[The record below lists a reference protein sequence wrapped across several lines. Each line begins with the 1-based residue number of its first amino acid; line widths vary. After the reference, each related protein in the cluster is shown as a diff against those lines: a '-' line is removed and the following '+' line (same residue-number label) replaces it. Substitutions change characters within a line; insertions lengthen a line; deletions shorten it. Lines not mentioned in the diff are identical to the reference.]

1 MTNFLKSHGAILLAN
16 GFDIVPIA
24 KGEKFPKYKGWQKTE
39 ADEEMLEYWLKS
51 SKNQGVG
58 ILTKHFPAID
68 IDVRDEEVVEK
79 LVEHVDAYFG
89 LPYEETHIRVG
100 EAPKCLIAFRTDEPF
115 KKVSSNKYV
124 DLFGDEH
131 QIEILGEGQQYVA
144 FAVHPSTG
152 KPYEWTNGASL
163 EFIEGR
169 NLPSLNREQALE
181 FIEFFESIVPDEW
194 ELKNEGDTKAGE
206 LAADLSL
213 DEDERI
219 LLNYAPPL
227 DIAPK
232 KARRELKKVDP
243 TDFDYDAW
251 LKVGMAIY
259 HQFEG
264 SSEGFDAWVEWSE
277 RSAKHND
284 GDMQLKYDSF
294 GTDLSRTNPVT
305 FAYVLKLAKEATKA
319 KQTESHAGFKLIHAS
334 DVLAKLGPINWQ
346 VKNYIE
352 ADTTGILF
360 GDPGSFKSFLALD
373 LGLHCAAGKPWHD
386 NEVKQGS
393 VIYVAGEGHGGF
405 ARRLSAWEKQHEVN
419 VSDLPMYFS
428 QQAAALYDEESAN
441 IVTEAIDGIVEL
453 TSPPAMIVIDT
464 LARNF
469 GAGDENSTADM
480 NVFVDN
486 VDKLLRAK
494 YQCTVLIVHHTG
506 HANKERARGSMA
518 LKGALDYEYRLEK
531 QFDMVVKLTCTKMK
545 DAIEPPPA
553 WFEGESVIV
562 GYDED
567 EFEEMNSLAFKKIDA
582 PVEAEIALKGKQK
595 ECYELLKSTCPD
607 GEGLAKKAVQQA
619 LIDAEISKTNDAARK
634 LVNQLLEKE
643 FFVENEGLIYVSDDF

>member
-1 MTNFLKSHGAILLAN
+1 ML
-16 GFDIVPIA
+16 DC
-24 KGEKFPKYKGWQKTE
+24 FP
-39 ADEEMLEYWLKS
+39 
-51 SKNQGVG
+51 
-58 ILTKHFPAID
+58 H
-68 IDVRDEEVVEK
+68 R
-79 LVEHVDAYFG
+79 
-89 LPYEETHIRVG
+89 
-100 EAPKCLIAFRTDEPF
+100 RTLQ
-115 KKVSSNKYV
+115 KVSSNKYV

-453 TSPPAMIVIDT
+453 TSP
-464 LARNF
+464 
-469 GAGDENSTADM
+469 
-480 NVFVDN
+480 
-486 VDKLLRAK
+486 
-494 YQCTVLIVHHTG
+494 
-506 HANKERARGSMA
+506 
-518 LKGALDYEYRLEK
+518 RL
-531 QFDMVVKLTCTKMK
+531 
-545 DAIEPPPA
+545 
-553 WFEGESVIV
+553 
-562 GYDED
+562 
-567 EFEEMNSLAFKKIDA
+567 
-582 PVEAEIALKGKQK
+582 
-595 ECYELLKSTCPD
+595 
-607 GEGLAKKAVQQA
+607 
-619 LIDAEISKTNDAARK
+619 
-634 LVNQLLEKE
+634 
-643 FFVENEGLIYVSDDF
+643 